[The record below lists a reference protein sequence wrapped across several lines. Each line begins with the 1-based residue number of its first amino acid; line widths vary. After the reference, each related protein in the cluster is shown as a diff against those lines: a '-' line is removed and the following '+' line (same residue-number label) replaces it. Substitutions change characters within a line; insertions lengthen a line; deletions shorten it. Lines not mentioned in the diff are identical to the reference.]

1 MAESLVCGY
10 SDLQGYNDNKWLVL
24 QVHYNDVGEKGSL
37 SVGDKYDLN
46 FFFFK
51 KGRIKLNGIS
61 AAEESHDLAAI
72 CLLVGLKVGE

>member
-46 FFFFK
+46 FFFF
-51 KGRIKLNGIS
+51 RRV
-61 AAEESHDLAAI
+61 E
-72 CLLVGLKVGE
+72 